1 MNKNEFSNEEISL
14 KRLKL
19 HFPRI
24 TISLLFFAIA
34 VNGQSREVVILG
46 SGDTMMGSWAEEIIS
61 DSGYAYPF
69 QRLQNEISGA
79 DIFFTN
85 LEAPFGTTGAAFD
98 KRFTFRVKPALVNV
112 LLQGGVNLVSLAN
125 NHTMDY
131 GADCLRETIEV
142 LKKNNIKYAGAGFN
156 LKEAR
161 KSTIIEVKGK
171 RIGFFSYSLTFPEEF
186 WATDTSAGACFP
198 YESFVFADVEA
209 LKQTVDFVIVACHW
223 GAELKEQPKPYQIKF
238 GHRLIDSGADLILGH
253 HPHIVQGIE
262 NYKGKY
268 IVYSL
273 GNFIFGSYSESARD
287 SFLFRL
293 TLREPGETIAQLIP
307 INVYNKE
314 VDFRPEP
321 LKDARYKAFLEKM
334 NRLSSELNTDSIGIS
349 SKGLLSITKS

>member
-1 MNKNEFSNEEISL
+1 VC
-14 KRLKL
+14 
-19 HFPRI
+19 
-24 TISLLFFAIA
+24 AA
-34 VNGQSREVVILG
+34 NGQSQEIVILG
-46 SGDTMMGSWAEEIIS
+46 SGDTMMGSWAESLIS

-69 QRLQNEISGA
+69 QHLQSEISGA

-98 KRFTFRVKPALVNV
+98 KRFTFRVNPSLVDV
-112 LLQGGVNLVSLAN
+112 LLAGEINLVSLAN

-131 GADCLRETIEV
+131 GADCLNETIDTLE
-142 LKKNNIKYAGAGFN
+142 KNNIKYAGAGFS

-161 KSTIIEVKGK
+161 KPAIIEVKGK
-171 RIGFFSYSLTFPEEF
+171 RIGFLSYSLTFPEEF
-186 WATDTSAGACFP
+186 WATDTTAGTCFP
-198 YESFVFADVEA
+198 YESFVFADVKS
-209 LKQTVDFVIVACHW
+209 LKQTTDFVIVACHW
-223 GAELKEQPKPYQIKF
+223 GAELTEQPKPYQTKF
-238 GHRLIDSGADLILGH
+238 GHRLIDSGANLILGH

-293 TLREPGETIAQLIP
+293 TLREPGETIAQIIP

-314 VDFRPEP
+314 VDLRPEP
-321 LKDARYKAFLEKM
+321 LKDARYKTFLEKM
-334 NRLSSELNTDSIGIS
+334 NRLSSELNADSIGIS
-349 SKGLLSITKS
+349 SEGFFSIVKS

>member
-1 MNKNEFSNEEISL
+1 MNKSGFSNKEIGL
-14 KRLKL
+14 RQLNL
-19 HFPRI
+19 HFLRI
-24 TISLLFFAIA
+24 IFLLLLFVVAT
-34 VNGQSREVVILG
+34 NGQSQEIVILG
-46 SGDTMMGSWAEEIIS
+46 SGDTMMGSWAESLIS

-69 QRLQNEISGA
+69 QRLQSEISGA

-85 LEAPFGTTGAAFD
+85 LEAPFGTSGAAFD
-98 KRFTFRVKPALVNV
+98 KRFTFRVKPALINV
-112 LLQGGVNLVSLAN
+112 LLEGGINLVSLGN

-161 KSTIIEVKGK
+161 KPTIMEVKGK
-171 RIGFFSYSLTFPEEF
+171 RIGFLSYSLTFPEEF
-186 WATDTSAGACFP
+186 WATDTTAGTCFP
-198 YESFVFADVEA
+198 YESFVFADVKS
-209 LKQTVDFVIVACHW
+209 LKQNADFVIVACHW
-223 GAELKEQPKPYQIKF
+223 GAELTEQPKPYQTKL

-287 SFLFRL
+287 SFLFKL
-293 TLREPGETIAQLIP
+293 ILHETNGATAQLIP

-321 LKDARYKAFLEKM
+321 LKGKSYKAFLEKM
-334 NRLSSELNTDSIGIS
+334 NRLSSELNTHSIGIS
-349 SKGLLSITKS
+349 NEGFLSIAKS